1 MFTIIALWCPYNA
14 GILLG
19 TILILSEVDD
29 IGDCIVQKARQ
40 MVRKIGHLVNLIGM
54 IQDQKRQNDVHG
66 YLFVSV
72 RCLLSPVYLLFDR
85 IE

>member
-1 MFTIIALWCPYNA
+1 VFTIIALWCPYNA

-72 RCLLSPVYLLFDR
+72 RCLLSPF
-85 IE
+85 